1 MHITS
6 SNEGAFARRRKVRR
20 TERRAKSDDAELPR
34 RGRHQGNPVLGRCGA
49 RVHGSQTM
57 RPGGVGA
64 PPGGTM
70 APCQELAD
78 GCRVLAK
85 ALTLRQKARPGAET
99 RTPRWRAGQA
109 PTRVP
114 ATGA

>member
-1 MHITS
+1 MIMVTS
-6 SNEGAFARRRKVRR
+6 PRPQRGAFARRRKVGR
-20 TERRAKSDDAELPR
+20 TEEEARAMMQDFLEVAGARR
-34 RGRHQGNPVLGRCGA
+34 NPVLGRCGA

-78 GCRVLAK
+78 GRRVLAK
-85 ALTLRQKARPGAET
+85 SLDPAAESAARRRDE
-99 RTPRWRAGQA
+99 
-109 PTRVP
+109 
-114 ATGA
+114 

>member
-1 MHITS
+1 MMQDLLAVA
-6 SNEGAFARRRKVRR
+6 GARR
-20 TERRAKSDDAELPR
+20 
-34 RGRHQGNPVLGRCGA
+34 NPVLGRCGA
-49 RVHGSQTM
+49 RVHGPQSM

-78 GCRVLAK
+78 GRSFGRK
-85 ALTLRQKARPGAET
+85 PKHLRQKARPGAET

-114 ATGA
+114 VKRARDC

>member
-1 MHITS
+1 MMQDFL
-6 SNEGAFARRRKVRR
+6 GVAGVR
-20 TERRAKSDDAELPR
+20 
-34 RGRHQGNPVLGRCGA
+34 GNPGLGRCGA
-49 RVHGSQTM
+49 RVHGPQSM

-78 GCRVLAK
+78 GRGAGPK
-85 ALTLRQKARPGAET
+85 ARWLRQKARPGAET
-99 RTPRWRAGQA
+99 RTPRWRAGKA

-114 ATGA
+114 ETGA